1 MTMSAVIDNRTA
13 QAAARPHTSGIA
25 RVDIL
30 SDLAAAEP
38 VWRMLE
44 QRADFST
51 AYQRFDLLSA
61 WQREIGTREGAS
73 PYIVI
78 AVDAEQ
84 RPLLLLPL
92 ALEQIHGIRVA
103 AFMGGKHTTFNL
115 GLWDADFA
123 ATATPADLARLL
135 AELRHHGG
143 ADVLALTRQPLRW
156 HELANPFA
164 QWPHQPS
171 VNDCPLLSMAS
182 PVDPTA
188 LISNSFRKR
197 LRAKEK
203 KLQVLSGY
211 RCYVADTDAEITRLL
226 DWFFKVKPLRMAE
239 QKLPDVFAEPGVE
252 AFVRQACM
260 AKLPSGRRAIEI
272 HALDSD
278 DEVIALF
285 AGVADGERFSMM
297 FNTYTLS
304 EHARWSPGL
313 ILMRNIIDQYAGLG
327 YRALDLGIG
336 SDDYKRQFCKDDEP
350 IFDNFLA
357 LSTTGKFAAGTFA
370 AVNRGKHVVKHSP
383 RLLGLAQ
390 RLRAVLR

>member
-1 MTMSAVIDNRTA
+1 MTMAAVIDNRTA
-13 QAAARPHTSGIA
+13 QVSARPHTSGIA
-25 RVDIL
+25 RVDVL
-30 SDLAAAEP
+30 SDLTAAEP
-38 VWRMLE
+38 VWRVLE

-61 WQREIGTREGAS
+61 WQHEIGTREGAS

-78 AVDAEQ
+78 ALDAEQ

-92 ALEQIHGIRVA
+92 ALTLTHGVRVA

-115 GLWDADFA
+115 GLWDPDFA

-135 AELRHHGG
+135 AELRHHGR

-171 VNDCPLLSMAS
+171 VNDCPLLSVAS

-252 AFVRQACM
+252 VFVRQACM

-313 ILMRNIIDQYAGLG
+313 ILMRNIIDHYAALN

-336 SDDYKRQFCKDDEP
+336 SDEYKRLFCKSDEP
-350 IFDNFLA
+350 IFDSFIPL
-357 LSTTGKFAAGTFA
+357 TWRGRPAADA
-370 AVNRGKHVVKHSP
+370 MSAVNRAKRLVKRNP
-383 RLLGLAQ
+383 ALFDLAQ
-390 RLRAVLR
+390 NLRSMFR

>member
-1 MTMSAVIDNRTA
+1 MTMAAVIDNRTA
-13 QAAARPHTSGIA
+13 QASARPRASGIA

-30 SDLAAAEP
+30 SDLTAAEP
-38 VWRMLE
+38 IWRALE

-61 WQREIGTREGAS
+61 WQHEVGAREGTS

-78 AVDAEQ
+78 ALDAEQ
-84 RPLLLLPL
+84 QPLLLLPL
-92 ALEQIHGIRVA
+92 ALEKIYGMRVA
-103 AFMGGKHTTFNL
+103 AFMGGKHTTFNM
-115 GLWDADFA
+115 GLWNPDFA

-135 AELRHHGG
+135 AGMRQHGG

-156 HELANPFA
+156 RDGSNPLA
-164 QWPHQPS
+164 QWPRQPS
-171 VNDCPLLSMAS
+171 ANDCPLLSMAS
-182 PVDPTA
+182 PVEPTA
-188 LISNSFRKR
+188 LISSSFRKR
-197 LRAKEK
+197 LRSKEK
-203 KLQVLSGY
+203 KLQALSGY
-211 RCYVADTDAEITRLL
+211 RYDVAGTDAEIIRLL

-285 AGVADGERFSMM
+285 AGVADGQRFSMM

-304 EHARWSPGL
+304 ENARWSPGL
-313 ILMRNIIDQYAGLG
+313 ILMRNIIDHYAGLG

-336 SDDYKRQFCKDDEP
+336 SDDYKRLFCKDDEP
-350 IFDNFLA
+350 IFDSFVA
-357 LSTTGKFAAGTFA
+357 LSTTGKIAAA
-370 AVNRGKHVVKHSP
+370 ALSAINRGKHVVKHSP
-383 RLLGLAQ
+383 RLLGLVQ
-390 RLRAVLR
+390 RLRTALR